1 MWNNKKNTLFFQIEA
16 NDKSHELQWGKAD
29 IIIALAHFII
39 ETKLCQQTT
48 IQ

>member
-1 MWNNKKNTLFFQIEA
+1 MCNNKKNTLLFQIEA
-16 NDKSHELQWGKAD
+16 NDESHELQWRKAD

-39 ETKLCQQTT
+39 ETKFCQPTP